1 MFIALKTINS
11 HLDIQDF
18 SFQLSSLEAGLDVV
32 SSIASKNTQLLEV
45 ILVDEGR
52 LTQLPIEAF
61 DEQPCSTCIQQLE
74 TQWKLLLSKPATY
87 GLLLSDLTCQRIKLH
102 HSNILHLEQVV
113 YLAQQRLQRAQE
125 TIRREPHRS
134 LALGQ
139 LERSLER
146 CQHNLVVEQASLQ
159 RYLELV
165 LH

>member
-1 MFIALKTINS
+1 MFIALKTINT

-18 SFQLSSLEAGLDVV
+18 SCQLNSLEAGLDVV
-32 SSIASKNTQLLEV
+32 SSIASKNNRLLEV

-61 DEQPCSTCIQQLE
+61 DGQPFSTCIQQLE
-74 TQWKLLLSKPATY
+74 TQWKLLLSKPANS
-87 GLLLSDLTCQRIKLH
+87 GLPLGDLTRRRIKRH
-102 HSNILHLEQVV
+102 HSNILHLNQAV

-125 TIRREPHRS
+125 TIHREPHRN
-134 LALGQ
+134 LILGQ

-146 CQHNLVVEQASLQ
+146 CQHNLAVEQASLQ

-165 LH
+165 PH